1 MGYQQT
7 LMYGRYSKSLGD
19 QIKEEAKRQKVVEK
33 LRKKEHK
40 KRKQE
45 LRGGHGDAYQ
55 RVARIVTFI
64 WKHTF
69 ARIGEDWVFLGLLG
83 VIMALVSFLMDYT
96 ISMCNNARL
105 WLVKDLVSNIYLQF
119 VAWVSLPVFLVL
131 FSTGFVHVVAPQAI
145 GSGIPEMKT
154 ILRGV
159 VLKEY
164 LTFRTLV
171 AKVVGLTATL
181 GSGMPLGKEGPFVH
195 IASIVAT
202 LLTKLVTSFQGIYGN
217 ESRNSEMLAAA
228 CAVGVA
234 CCFASPIGGVLFSIE
249 VTSVY
254 FAVRNY
260 WRGFFAAIIGAL
272 CFAMLC
278 VWFDEPETIVPHFPT
293 GFSMEFPYDPQ
304 ELLVFTLIGVVC
316 GFGGGLYVF
325 THRKYVLWMRG
336 NKKLTAFLQKNRFI
350 YPFCISFLIASLTF
364 PAGPGA
370 FQAADV
376 SSHHQIG
383 VLFSNYTWT
392 RNISDMTVEEYDHV
406 KHWRDPV
413 YDNIFVVLTVYII
426 STFFLS
432 ILAATLPVPTG
443 VLIPSFKIGAAFGR
457 MVGEAMALWYP
468 HGIRYGPLISHI
480 CPGGYAT
487 VGAAAF
493 TGAVTHTLS
502 ISVIVFEMTGQIT
515 HAIPILIAVLVA
527 NAIAACLGPSCYDSI
542 ILIKKLP
549 YLPDII
555 PSSSGAYNFFVEDF
569 MVKDIKYIWYGMTFN
584 QLREVL
590 RINKKLRGFPLVD
603 NPTQMILL
611 GSVQRTELIA
621 AIEKQVGKERR
632 LLEASKRRALEQE
645 AFLMKQEKDR
655 IKELEKELNV
665 LKQETNNDEETENN
679 VVAKNNTGR
688 RPSRFEISS
697 VDDTAMSP
705 ASTWTYDGGRRLK
718 GILKKYTDTEP
729 SHTIHGHSGTA
740 LSPPASPY
748 LTVSETGNWRN
759 TVQNVHHMFKRTLSS
774 RASSG
779 WDFGEGFLSPGGT
792 RKFLRPEMSLEE
804 QRVWEKQE
812 MEKTVNFSDIHIDPA
827 PFQLVEKSSLLKV
840 HSLFSMLGVNHAY
853 VTTIGRLI
861 GVVGLK
867 ELRKA
872 IEEANSGHSVK
883 NT

>member
-45 LRGGHGDAYQ
+45 LRGGRGDAYQ

-202 LLTKLVTSFQGIYGN
+202 LLTKLVTSFQGIYAN

-234 CCFASPIGGVLFSIE
+234 CCFGSPIGGVLFSIE

-260 WRGFFAAIIGAL
+260 WRGFFAAIIGAIVFRL
-272 CFAMLC
+272 LSI
-278 VWFDEPETIVPHFPT
+278 WFEDEETIVAVFRT

-304 ELLVFTLIGVVC
+304 ELLVFTFIGVCC
-316 GFGGGLYVF
+316 GLGGALYVYM
-325 THRKYVLWMRG
+325 HRRYVLWMRG
-336 NKKLTAFLQKNRFI
+336 NKKMTRFLQRNRFI
-350 YPFCISFLIASLTF
+350 YPFLVSGLISAVTF
-364 PAGPGA
+364 PPGPGM

-376 SSHHQIG
+376 TTHRQIET
-383 VLFSNYTWT
+383 LFSNFTWA
-392 RNISDMTVEEYDHV
+392 RDVNEMRVDEYDHI
-406 KHWRDPV
+406 KHWKDP
-413 YDNIFVVLTVYII
+413 YTNSIFVNLTIYII

-432 ILAATLPVPTG
+432 ILASTLPVPTG
-443 VLIPSFKIGAAFGR
+443 VLIPSFKVGAAFGR
-457 MVGEAMALWYP
+457 LVGEAMHVWFP
-468 HGIRYGPLISHI
+468 EGVRYGSQISYI
-480 CPGGYAT
+480 LPGGYAT

-493 TGAVTHTLS
+493 SGAVTHTIS

-515 HAIPILIAVLVA
+515 HCVPVLVA
-527 NAIAACLGPSCYDSI
+527 VLISNAIASMLQPSCYDSI

-555 PSSSGAYNFFVEDF
+555 PSSSGAYNIFVEDF
-569 MVKDIKYIWYGMTFN
+569 MVRDIRFIWYGMTYKE
-584 QLREVL
+584 LREIL
-590 RINKKLRGFPLVD
+590 RESRKLRGFPLVD
-603 NPTQMILL
+603 NPDQMVLL
-611 GSVQRTELIA
+611 GSIQRTELIS
-621 AIEKQVGKERR
+621 AIEKQIGKDRRLAEASVRWAEEMEKESEERR
-632 LLEASKRRALEQE
+632 Q
-645 AFLMKQEKDR
+645 
-655 IKELEKELNV
+655 
-665 LKQETNNDEETENN
+665 DEEEARIRMLQQELDRAEEKKEKQDKN
-679 VVAKNNTGR
+679 VNGGLKVAKEDESVSNR
-688 RPSRFEISS
+688 RPSMFAVSS
-697 VDDTAMSP
+697 VLDKSEVEDNQTS
-705 ASTWTYDGGRRLK
+705 DL
-718 GILKKYTDTEP
+718 
-729 SHTIHGHSGTA
+729 
-740 LSPPASPY
+740 
-748 LTVSETGNWRN
+748 LTR
-759 TVQNVHHMFKRTLSS
+759 
-774 RASSG
+774 
-779 WDFGEGFLSPGGT
+779 
-792 RKFLRPEMSLEE
+792 
-804 QRVWEKQE
+804 
-812 MEKTVNFSDIHIDPA
+812 
-827 PFQLVEKSSLLKV
+827 
-840 HSLFSMLGVNHAY
+840 
-853 VTTIGRLI
+853 
-861 GVVGLK
+861 
-867 ELRKA
+867 
-872 IEEANSGHSVK
+872 
-883 NT
+883 